1 MLHDIPYLTV
11 TAKNKVYGYRR
22 RIPAD
27 VRYIF
32 ANKSEIVKSLK
43 TKSLAVAQVEVDR
56 FNKWFDER
64 VSTVGYSKNVGP
76 RLPAKMLRDINED
89 MKLAGD
95 HPELVPV
102 INAQSDLKDV
112 ARFVRDFGDI
122 AIVRMALER
131 GEVTSADYF
140 GELKAY
146 EDTSV
151 GKLVNFQLNR
161 GHLRLWLHKK
171 YTNQSSYEAELSNS
185 EIDCDA
191 EGYLP
196 PQLKWDEQDP
206 EVIKYRVMM
215 GENLVPSPTWQNAT
229 DSYISQY
236 ARSKKQRNPEQLV
249 KHRRATEKLCIR
261 FSAHLSDGML
271 TALKVIDTQD
281 AESFVDGARVSDS
294 TNAKNLTILRAVWNS
309 WNRHN
314 AKQKVE
320 GDPFAV
326 AVSDSKAATKT
337 TAKIR
342 RPMIPSEYEYFC
354 TSIANES
361 DPEVQMI
368 GKIMAYC
375 GAPTIEAAKLQRSDV
390 KLDAAVPYLVFR
402 STQDSITGKDRL
414 DRAVPIVGALLDDF
428 RDYVRDHYDKEEGGG
443 LKRQR
448 LFPTLGYGTHSASRR
463 SKVLKR
469 HVKNLRPT
477 DPKLLSAYSLRHTF
491 KDRASKAGV
500 RTDIAEYLYGHKSKQ
515 SSAIH
520 RDYGTKMPASDT
532 VDLMRRIYEVSEW
545 GFIEDYDE

>member
-11 TAKNKVYGYRR
+11 TSKTKVYGYRR
-22 RIPAD
+22 RIPKD
-27 VRYIF
+27 VRYMF
-32 ANKSEIVKSLK
+32 SNKSEIVRSLN

-56 FNKWFDER
+56 LNNWFDER
-64 VSTVGYSKNVGP
+64 VSTVGYSKNMGP

-95 HPELVPV
+95 HPDVVPV
-102 INAQSDLKDV
+102 INAQSEQNDLL
-112 ARFVRDFGDI
+112 RFVRDFGDI

-131 GEVTSADYF
+131 GEATPADFLDELNAYGDTSA
-140 GELKAY
+140 
-146 EDTSV
+146 

-161 GHLRLWLHKK
+161 NHLRLWLHKK
-171 YTNQSSYEAELSNS
+171 YTNQSKYEAELSDP

-191 EGYLP
+191 EDYLP
-196 PQLKWDEQDP
+196 PQLKWIESDP
-206 EVIKYRVMM
+206 EVIRYKIMT
-215 GENLVPSPTWQNAT
+215 GKNLVPPPTWQNAT
-229 DSYISQY
+229 DSYIRQY

-249 KHRRATEKLCIR
+249 KHRKSTERLCIR

-271 TALKVIDTQD
+271 TPLKEIDTQD
-281 AESFVDGARVSDS
+281 VEAFVDGAVVSDS

-309 WNRHN
+309 WNKHN
-314 AKQKVE
+314 AKQKVA

-326 AVSDSKAATKT
+326 AVIDSKKAANTS
-337 TAKIR
+337 AKIR
-342 RPMIPSEYEYFC
+342 RPMIPSEYDYFC
-354 TSIANES
+354 TSIANEP

-390 KLDAAVPYLVFR
+390 KLDSAVPYIVFR

-414 DRAVPIVGALLDDF
+414 ERAVPLVGALLDDL
-428 RDYVRDHYDKEEGGG
+428 RDYVRDHYTADKSGS
-443 LKRQR
+443 LKTQR
-448 LFPTLGYGTHSASRR
+448 LFPSLGYGTHSASMR

-477 DPKLLSAYSLRHTF
+477 DPRLLSAYSLRHTF
-491 KDRASKAGV
+491 TDRASKAGV
-500 RTDIAEYLYGHKSKQ
+500 RTDIAEYLHGHKSQQ

-520 RDYGTKMPASDT
+520 RNYGTKMPASET
-532 VDLMRRIYEVSEW
+532 VDLMLLINGVSEW

>member
-11 TAKNKVYGYRR
+11 TSKTKVYGYRR
-22 RIPAD
+22 RIPKD
-27 VRYIF
+27 VRYMF
-32 ANKSEIVKSLK
+32 SNKSEIVRSLN

-56 FNKWFDER
+56 LNNWFDER
-64 VSTVGYSKNVGP
+64 VSTVGYSKNMGP

-95 HPELVPV
+95 HPDVVPV
-102 INAQSDLKDV
+102 INAQSEQNDLL
-112 ARFVRDFGDI
+112 RFVRDFGDI

-131 GEVTSADYF
+131 GEATPADFLDELNAYGDTSA
-140 GELKAY
+140 
-146 EDTSV
+146 

-161 GHLRLWLHKK
+161 NHLRLWLHKK
-171 YTNQSSYEAELSNS
+171 YTNQSKYEAELSDP

-191 EGYLP
+191 EDYLP
-196 PQLKWDEQDP
+196 PQLKWIESDP
-206 EVIKYRVMM
+206 EVIRYKIMT
-215 GENLVPSPTWQNAT
+215 GKNLVPPPTWQNAT
-229 DSYISQY
+229 DSYIRQY

-249 KHRRATEKLCIR
+249 KHRKSTERLCIR

-271 TALKVIDTQD
+271 TPLKEIDTQD
-281 AESFVDGARVSDS
+281 VEAFVDGAVVSDS

-309 WNRHN
+309 WNKHN
-314 AKQKVE
+314 AKQKVA

-326 AVSDSKAATKT
+326 AVIDSKKAANTS
-337 TAKIR
+337 AKIR
-342 RPMIPSEYEYFC
+342 RPMIPSEYDYFC
-354 TSIANES
+354 TSIANEP

-390 KLDAAVPYLVFR
+390 KLDSAVPYIVFR

-414 DRAVPIVGALLDDF
+414 ERAVPLVGALLDDL
-428 RDYVRDHYDKEEGGG
+428 RDYVRDHYTADKSGS
-443 LKRQR
+443 LKTQR
-448 LFPTLGYGTHSASRR
+448 LFPSLGYGTHSASMR

-477 DPKLLSAYSLRHTF
+477 EPRLLSAYSLRHTF
-491 KDRASKAGV
+491 TDRASKAGV
-500 RTDIAEYLYGHKSKQ
+500 RTDIAEYLHGHKSQQ

-520 RDYGTKMPASDT
+520 RNYGTKMPASET
-532 VDLMRRIYEVSEW
+532 VDLMLLINGVSEW

>member
-1 MLHDIPYLTV
+1 MLHNIPYLTI
-11 TAKNKVYGYRR
+11 TSKTKVYGYRR
-22 RIPAD
+22 RIPKS
-27 VRYIF
+27 VRYLF
-32 ANKSEIVKSLK
+32 SGKREIVRSLK
-43 TKSLAVAQVEVDR
+43 TKSLSVAQVEVER
-56 FNKWFDER
+56 INKWFNQR
-64 VSTVGYSKNVGP
+64 VSTAGYTGKLNNK
-76 RLPAKMLRDINED
+76 LPA
-89 MKLAGD
+89 
-95 HPELVPV
+95 ELVREV
-102 INAQSDLKDV
+102 HQDLKYMGQHPDDIPTLGVRSEFSEIQKV
-112 ARFVRDFGDI
+112 ASDHAAISKAFNDYKNELISYDRF
-122 AIVRMALER
+122 LEI
-131 GEVTSADYF
+131 EYDYKD
-140 GELKAY
+140 GAY
-146 EDTSV
+146 FKIIQHHVD
-151 GKLVNFQLNR
+151 
-161 GHLRLWLHKK
+161 
-171 YTNQSSYEAELSNS
+171 TNQLLEDLYCKYSLSGDPNNS
-185 EIDCDA
+185 D
-191 EGYLP
+191 
-196 PQLKWDEQDP
+196 QVKWDEHDP
-206 EVIKYRVMM
+206 QVVRYRILM

-229 DSYISQY
+229 DSYIKQY
-236 ARSKKQRNPEQLV
+236 ARSKKQRNPEQLI
-249 KHRRATEKLCIR
+249 KHRKSTEQLCIR

-271 TALKVIDTQD
+271 TPLKEIDTQD
-281 AESFVDGARVSDS
+281 IEAFVDGAVVSDS

-309 WNRHN
+309 WNKHN
-314 AKQKVE
+314 AKQKVA

-326 AVSDSKAATKT
+326 AVIDSKEAANTS
-337 TAKIR
+337 AKIR
-342 RPMIPSEYEYFC
+342 RSMIPSEFEYFC
-354 TSIANES
+354 TSIVNES

>member
-56 FNKWFDER
+56 LNNWFDDRLE
-64 VSTVGYSKNVGP
+64 TVGYSRKQDNL
-76 RLPAKMLRDINED
+76 LPA
-89 MKLAGD
+89 
-95 HPELVPV
+95 ELVRNV
-102 INAQSDLKDV
+102 HDDLKMMGEHPDDV
-112 ARFVRDFGDI
+112 PTIGIRSE
-122 AIVRMALER
+122 L
-131 GEVTSADYF
+131 GEVRRLAKDFAYVQKVYKDYKNGLITYDKF
-140 GELKAY
+140 LELEYAHNKGTYGKIIRHHERANLLL
-146 EDTSV
+146 EDLYS
-151 GKLVNFQLNR
+151 
-161 GHLRLWLHKK
+161 K
-171 YTNQSSYEAELSNS
+171 YH
-185 EIDCDA
+185 D
-191 EGYLP
+191 G
-196 PQLKWDEQDP
+196 LKWDEQDP
-206 EVIKYRVMM
+206 DVVRYRLMM

-229 DSYISQY
+229 DSYIRQY

-249 KHRRATEKLCIR
+249 KHRKATEKLCIR

-271 TALKVIDTQD
+271 TALKEIDTQD

-314 AKQKVE
+314 AKQKVK

-342 RPMIPSEYEYFC
+342 RPMIPGEFEYFC

-390 KLDAAVPYLVFR
+390 KLDATIPYIVFR

-428 RDYVRDHYDKEEGGG
+428 RDYVRDHYDKEEGGS